1 MADAR
6 ILVVEDEGI
15 VAEDLSQVLERLGYK
30 VADIIAEGEKVLDR
44 ARELNPDLVLMD
56 IVLKGEKSGIDVAGE
71 LSRENIPVIYVTA
84 HADEATLEKAKRTG
98 PFGFILKPFEEQAL
112 KSTIEMALYKHSM
125 EKKLREKEVWFS
137 TTVMSIGDGIIA
149 TDTESR
155 ITLMNTVAEKLTGW
169 SREEAEGQPL
179 ASVFDLLDESGRK
192 ISVDLSET
200 LSSGRITGLPAETF
214 LLSRQG
220 RKIPVDDSIAPIK
233 DKVLG
238 IVGAVVVFHD
248 IIERKRAEK
257 ELRAS
262 EERYRNLFEESHD
275 AIYLTRDSGEFILV
289 NQPAVDLF
297 KYTKEELLCMNLGNL
312 FVDQARW
319 DDFQG
324 QMRDRGAVRDFE
336 VSLYSRDKKE
346 LFCILSASSRLDT
359 DGKLMGYQGIV
370 RDVTEKR
377 ESEIENEK
385 IRAQLMQAQKME
397 AIGVL
402 AGGVAHDFN
411 NILTVIQGN
420 LDLALMRIEDN
431 SDSELSSDLEAAH
444 EASLRAADLTS
455 QLLLFSRK
463 QPMRFIQENL
473 NTVIGD
479 MLKMLHRLIGEDVS
493 IKTDLAPDLK
503 NARIDRGSIEQL
515 VMNLVVNARDAMPKG
530 GEISIRTANAE
541 AETVPL
547 HERKFSDYIMFSV
560 SDTGIGIDEDIIEHI
575 FNPFFTTKGAGKG
588 TGLGLSVVY
597 GIVQQHGG
605 WININSDYGRG
616 AEFTVYIPVTL
627 QDVSMGQTGNDPH
640 KGKEGSGELILVVED
655 EAGVREFVSAVLKK
669 SGYSV
674 VEAATA
680 ADAQQIIKNN
690 QKKISLILCDVVL
703 PDGSGLQLLDI
714 PVLRKKKIP
723 VVFSSGYTGERSRW
737 ESITDKGIPFLQK
750 PFTVDELLIQVQKAL
765 S

>member
-515 VMNLVVNARDAMPKG
+515 VMNLVVNARDAMPEG

-605 WININSDYGRG
+605 WINVNSDYGRG